1 MSVRQELDEL
11 KLNEVTGGAAAQQP
25 TRIDQRTTGN
35 KNMVNQSNVNGP
47 NKMSIVQYNTVEG
60 NSGNVKIGSPVHFDG
75 TKGPLTIN
83 IG

>member
-11 KLNEVTGGAAAQQP
+11 KLDGITGGTSAPEP
-25 TRIDQRTTGN
+25 TRIKQSATGN

-47 NKMSIVQYNTVEG
+47 NKISIVQYNTVEG

-75 TKGPLTIN
+75 TTGPLNLTI
-83 IG
+83 G